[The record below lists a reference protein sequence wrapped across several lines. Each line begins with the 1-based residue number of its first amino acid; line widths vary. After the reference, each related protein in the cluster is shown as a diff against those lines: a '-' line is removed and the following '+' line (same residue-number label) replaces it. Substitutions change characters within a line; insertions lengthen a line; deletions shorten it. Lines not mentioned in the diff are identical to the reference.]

1 MRERDAAAQHQGI
14 ELDEAVAL
22 LVVIADDLGAR
33 RQLVAEIDR
42 RDRELEEFRN
52 RRIVK
57 AAEQLNRL
65 RRR

>member
-1 MRERDAAAQHQGI
+1 MWAE
-14 ELDEAVAL
+14 E
-22 LVVIADDLGAR
+22 R

-42 RDRELEEFRN
+42 RDRELDGFRN